1 MAGNGRSKAGSSLSS
16 LACPSLWS
24 RRRRSF
30 GIRRGGCDA
39 LLVVLKINGDVEAA
53 GLMESIDGACCSEP
67 TTSSPRTPIAVWPV
81 NLAAFIVVVRSAM
94 PEGIWRCSHV
104 ARKPVLMHRYRLS
117 EWIAGS
123 GSHCGLSVF
132 EPCSASWLCGVLLL
146 ALCMPLHGFV
156 GQEVA
161 LLA

>member
-1 MAGNGRSKAGSSLSS
+1 MLQRADDIFAKDSNRGLASQFGRVHSCGSVSDAGRHLAV
-16 LACPSLWS
+16 LACRDKTGADAP
-24 RRRRSF
+24 
-30 GIRRGGCDA
+30 GI
-39 LLVVLKINGDVEAA
+39 V
-53 GLMESIDGACCSEP
+53 
-67 TTSSPRTPIAVWPV
+67 
-81 NLAAFIVVVRSAM
+81 
-94 PEGIWRCSHV
+94 
-104 ARKPVLMHRYRLS
+104 S

-123 GSHCGLSVF
+123 GSHCRLSVF

>member
-1 MAGNGRSKAGSSLSS
+1 MLQRADDIFAKDSNRGLASQFGRVHSCGSVSDAGRHLAV
-16 LACPSLWS
+16 LACREKTGADAP
-24 RRRRSF
+24 
-30 GIRRGGCDA
+30 GI
-39 LLVVLKINGDVEAA
+39 V
-53 GLMESIDGACCSEP
+53 
-67 TTSSPRTPIAVWPV
+67 
-81 NLAAFIVVVRSAM
+81 
-94 PEGIWRCSHV
+94 
-104 ARKPVLMHRYRLS
+104 S